1 LTLTGLRAT
10 MGLMRFPKALFVV
23 ALVGLAAL
31 VLNNVPRLKGAEEP
45 GKPKTYIYVV
55 RLAPRFHDESAWT
68 KEDHAMA
75 QRHFERLKA
84 AAEHGPVI
92 LAGRTEE
99 PAEKTFG
106 IVIFEA
112 PDAASARAFMEND
125 PAVKGGLMTAEL
137 HPYMIAVQRS
147 TQGVTTR

>member
-1 LTLTGLRAT
+1 
-10 MGLMRFPKALFVV
+10 MRFPKALFLV
-23 ALVGLAAL
+23 ALFGSAIV
-31 VLNNVPRLKGAEEP
+31 NVSNTPPVYGAEGLDRP
-45 GKPKTYIYVV
+45 RTYIYVL
-55 RLAPRFHDESAWT
+55 RLATKFQDEHAWT
-68 KEDHAMA
+68 KEDHAVA

-99 PAEKTFG
+99 PADKTFG

-112 PDAASARAFMEND
+112 PDEKAARVFMEND
-125 PAVKGGLMTAEL
+125 PAVKSGLMTADL

-147 TQGVTTR
+147 AQGATTR